1 MDLTHSCAMDYVF
14 LKVWTMDGHKSSDTF
29 RTKEMQSCLR
39 LFSWSFF
46 KGGKNK
52 PIYAAWSCIGGIFV
66 ILKFW
71 I

>member
-29 RTKEMQSCLR
+29 RAKEMQSCLR
-39 LFSWSFF
+39 LFSWFFF

-52 PIYAAWSCIGGIFV
+52 PIYAA
-66 ILKFW
+66 
-71 I
+71 